1 MRIAPKRVE
10 EGKRLRGRG
19 EGVERKRSG
28 EKKNI
33 HFKNFGQGGVP
44 KKSLVFRK
52 ERVSFYLLKNDNYG
66 PASEKKTNQN
76 HWFPPEPWAPALNFL
91 TPWREVP
98 LVLDQLS

>member
-1 MRIAPKRVE
+1 MGFMRIAPKGVE

-44 KKSLVFRK
+44 KKKPGL
-52 ERVSFYLLKNDNYG
+52 
-66 PASEKKTNQN
+66 
-76 HWFPPEPWAPALNFL
+76 
-91 TPWREVP
+91 
-98 LVLDQLS
+98 